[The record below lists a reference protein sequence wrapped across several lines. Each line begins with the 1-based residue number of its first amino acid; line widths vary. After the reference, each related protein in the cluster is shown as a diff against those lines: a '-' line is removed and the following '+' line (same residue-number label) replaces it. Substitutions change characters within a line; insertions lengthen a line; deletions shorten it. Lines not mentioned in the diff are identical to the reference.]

1 MAEIARRAALADT
14 GPEAVLDGGDV
25 RVEALA
31 LMGHVLIQLPT
42 SAGNTPPAAVALALG
57 LPTAHNR
64 ATGDDPVLMRLAPR
78 AWVAIT
84 PALEAAAPLA
94 TRMADAL
101 RDAGGHA
108 VELSDGHQ
116 SLRVSGP
123 AAAALI
129 GQGCAL
135 DLDAAATPPGTA
147 TRTAIARMPA
157 ILHRVDRDEFLLH
170 VDRSYAQQF
179 WDWFGCG
186 VRETAA
192 LAAVPG
198 AAIR

>member
-1 MAEIARRAALADT
+1 MVEIARRCALDDADAHT
-14 GPEAVLDGGDV
+14 VLDGGDV

-31 LMGHVLIQLPT
+31 LMGHVLIQLPV
-42 SAGNTPPAAVALALG
+42 SAGYASPPVAARELG
-57 LPTAHNR
+57 LPAEPNR
-64 ATGDDPVLMRLAPR
+64 ATGRDPVLMRLAPR
-78 AWVAIT
+78 GWVAIT
-84 PALEAAAPLA
+84 PALATAAPLA
-94 TRMADAL
+94 ARMTDAL

-108 VELSDGHQ
+108 VELSDAHQ

-123 AAAALI
+123 AAAALL

-135 DLDAAATPPGTA
+135 DLDAAVTPEGAA

-157 ILHRVDRDEFLLH
+157 ILHRVARDEFMLH
-170 VDRSYAQQF
+170 VDRSFAQQF

-186 VRETAA
+186 VREAAA